1 MKRKLKVSNMEIKT
15 KYNIGDHV
23 WVLYE
28 NRGEICVY
36 DDYINEIVIG
46 GEKIFYSTRE
56 ALEEFKE
63 EDVMLYEDEEILV
76 KRIKELLENC

>member
-1 MKRKLKVSNMEIKT
+1 MEIKT